1 MELIAK
7 DRNKGIVFEIYRLNK
22 NGCLECYTYPEH
34 KEWEKKLFAHTT
46 RPMDFRDMILYC
58 EYNYEYP
65 EEDDAKENIDGCIRR
80 NNLPTGTVCDDTQVK
95 EYLK

>member
-1 MELIAK
+1 METVDKALGNLGMELIAK

-22 NGCLECYTYPEH
+22 NSCLECYTYPEH

-46 RPMDFRDMILYC
+46 RPVDFIDMILYC

-65 EEDDAKENIDGCIRR
+65 EEGEGNDSFTER
-80 NNLPTGTVCDDTQVK
+80 NCTA
-95 EYLK
+95 